1 VPPFLRYVL
10 QFIAYLLLQQLVFNN
25 LVLSDWAMAHV
36 FILFLLVLPIELN
49 LAAYFLIAFCLG
61 LLVSYFQPPVGAA
74 AVACLAVAGLRRLWV
89 SAITPQI
96 AYGVR
101 NELDMSKQGYGWAAS
116 YLVPCVFLYEL
127 VYQPVA
133 DLSLGW
139 LVWVKILLSTL
150 YTSTIVLLIFLFFYK
165 KS

>member
-1 VPPFLRYVL
+1 MPLSLRYVL
-10 QFIAYLLLQQLVFNN
+10 QFILYLLLQQLVFDN
-25 LVLSDWAMAHV
+25 LVLADWAMPHV
-36 FILFLLVLPIELN
+36 FILFLLVLPVELN
-49 LAAYFLIAFCLG
+49 LTIYFFIAFFMG
-61 LLVSYFQPPVGAA
+61 LLLSYFQPPVGAA
-74 AVACLAVAGLRRLWV
+74 AVACVAVAGLRRIWV
-89 SAITPQI
+89 SVITPQI
-96 AYGVR
+96 AFGVR

-116 YLVPCVFLYEL
+116 YLVPCIFLYEL

-150 YTSTIVLLIFLFFYK
+150 YTSAIVLLIFLFFYK